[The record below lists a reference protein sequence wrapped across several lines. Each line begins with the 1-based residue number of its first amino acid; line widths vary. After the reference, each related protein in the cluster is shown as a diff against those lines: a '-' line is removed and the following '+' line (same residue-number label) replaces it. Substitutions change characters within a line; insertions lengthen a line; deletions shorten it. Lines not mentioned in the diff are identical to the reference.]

1 LSTKF
6 IWSQIFSQNLSRLSQ
21 NHFATEYYLEKQ
33 AKPAITRDLDCLCDY
48 VKNTVLEDE
57 KSRLQSWIMDYQMVG

>member
-1 LSTKF
+1 
-6 IWSQIFSQNLSRLSQ
+6 
-21 NHFATEYYLEKQ
+21 LEKQ